1 MSFLETMAEEEK
13 IVKYIDLPLQHASAR
28 VLKRMNRTG
37 DRESLTALMKK
48 NPREDSGRDAA
59 HNAYYGFPGRDGGG
73 IHRVAEFVKD
83 IEFER
88 LGCFAYS
95 QEEGT
100 PAALMPDQID
110 DEVKNHRAE
119 IIMESQMNIMDRLG
133 EKQVGG
139 HHRVDGGH
147 DRYAE
152 CWFGRSAMDA
162 PDIDG
167 KVFSLRKRSR
177 TTVKW

>member
-1 MSFLETMAEEEK
+1 
-13 IVKYIDLPLQHASAR
+13 
-28 VLKRMNRTG
+28 
-37 DRESLTALMKK
+37 
-48 NPREDSGRDAA
+48 
-59 HNAYYGFPGRDGGG
+59 
-73 IHRVAEFVKD
+73 
-83 IEFER
+83 
-88 LGCFAYS
+88 
-95 QEEGT
+95 
-100 PAALMPDQID
+100 MPDQID

-133 EKQVGG
+133 EKQVGRDITVLTEG
-139 HHRVDGGH
+139 F

-177 TTVKW
+177 TTVNGNGARGRDH